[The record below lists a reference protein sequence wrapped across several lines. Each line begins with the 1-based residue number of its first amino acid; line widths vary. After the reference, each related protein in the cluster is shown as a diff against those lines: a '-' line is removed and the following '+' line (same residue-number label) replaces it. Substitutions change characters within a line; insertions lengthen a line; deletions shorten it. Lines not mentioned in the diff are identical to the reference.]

1 MSFSSK
7 VKEELSYK
15 MPTARHCQIAEITAI
30 ISLCGHVSIS
40 ESDAY
45 KIRICTENLAVARK
59 YFTLLKK
66 TFNIYTEIS
75 IRQNVNLKKG
85 RIYTLVVGNHEQT
98 LEILKATKLLNQDGE
113 ICETMSMKSN
123 LIVMKECCKRT
134 FLRGAFL
141 TAGSIS
147 NPETSYHLEIVC
159 QTLEKAAQV
168 RELMSYFG
176 MAPKIVSRN
185 RHFVVYIKESE
196 DISLMLNVMEA
207 HVALMEFENIRILK
221 EMRNSVN
228 RKVNC
233 ETANLN
239 KIVKTAC
246 KQIDDIR
253 LIEQKQ
259 GLESLPEP
267 LQQVAAARL
276 EHPEASLLE
285 LGQML
290 SPSVGKSGVNHRL
303 RRLGEIAESLRGE

>member
-15 MPTARHCQIAEITAI
+15 MPAARHCQIAEITAI

-168 RELMSYFG
+168 RELMSYFD

-267 LQQVAAARL
+267 LYQVATARL

-290 SPSVGKSGVNHRL
+290 NPSVGKSGVNHRL
-303 RRLGEIAESLRGE
+303 RKLGEIAERLRGE